1 MLRTTSLINK
11 TITKR
16 LALNCFSSVTENKI
30 NLIKQYVDDIDAFDN
45 IKGDIKYDKESS
57 QLLKDL
63 SESTK
68 IQLLHGV
75 NAIMLGNNGVLPF
88 DDSYCA
94 NTIFERSFYSDLLK
108 CLNENNNRI
117 LIGNPGTSKSM
128 FQYYYLVRLLNPD
141 LFDPLPVN
149 IFGSNSIPN
158 VIIIQIG
165 DMCMT
170 INLIK
175 EKESFI
181 IKGIDESVLKLFD
194 ERTAEY
200 WYEPAGSK
208 NEPLFLGIK
217 LPTLITVSPN
227 IERYKEFSKNG
238 GRRSYMPVY
247 ELDELLAIGQYI
259 RKNSV
264 NDNLNDFQRKVL
276 SDEDIIMRYEEFDGI
291 IRHVFPYD
299 IDQYDNSVT
308 LKNQAVSSFDYRSFK
323 TTMNIENP
331 FISDFLVK
339 YAVNKSDFIT
349 VDYQFVN
356 YHTTRRMAIEN
367 ESMKIDEYV
376 DLLTLIDIKPK
387 HHFAPLYYSWYQ
399 RLISLLLTSIDV
411 KWKMRLYTGDKI
423 DLDSYKDISIPK
435 KDLKLVIDIPHFGN
449 MESGCL
455 YYPSADNF
463 PFCDMIYKEGNK
475 IVAIQVTGG
484 LSKKNRNITG
494 LNDFMK
500 KVNITDVS
508 CIKYVLIPRPNLA
521 DTHKITDTFGLED
534 LEIWKIPIKYL
545 E

>member
-291 IRHVFPYD
+291 FRHVFPYSKS
-299 IDQYDNSVT
+299 QYDNIKT
-308 LKNQAVSSFDYRSFK
+308 LKNQAISSFDYRNYGVY
-323 TTMNIENP
+323 MNIEIP
-331 FISDFLVK
+331 SISHFLVK
-339 YAVNKSDFIT
+339 CKVNKNGFSI
-349 VDYQFVN
+349 DYQIIN
-356 YHTTRRMAIEN
+356 EHTLKRITIEN
-367 ESMKIDEYV
+367 YKVNRDNII
-376 DLLTLIDIKPK
+376 DLLDKYSRLNLDD
-387 HHFAPLYYSWYQ
+387 LYYSFYQ
-399 RLISLLLTSIDV
+399 RAISLFLTSLDDM
-411 KWKMRLYTGDKI
+411 KWKKRVITSDSTSTVSYENILIPSKELKI
-423 DLDSYKDISIPK
+423 IYE
-435 KDLKLVIDIPHFGN
+435 IPHYEN
-449 MESGCL
+449 MNNGHL
-455 YYPSADNF
+455 YYPRRVNF
-463 PFCDMIYKEGNK
+463 PLCDMFYKEGDK
-475 IVAIQVTGG
+475 IVAIQVTRK
-484 LSKKNRNITG
+484 LTEKSIEITG
-494 LNDFMK
+494 LNDFMNQ
-500 KVNITDVS
+500 VNITDAS
-508 CIKYVLIPRPNLA
+508 LIKYVLICDPYKA
-521 DTHKITDTFGLED
+521 DVYTIKNEIGLKDVE
-534 LEIWKIPIKYL
+534 LWKIPNTYIGSMW
-545 E
+545 

>member
-291 IRHVFPYD
+291 FRHVFPYSKS
-299 IDQYDNSVT
+299 QYDNIKT
-308 LKNQAVSSFDYRSFK
+308 LKNQAISSFDYRNYGVY
-323 TTMNIENP
+323 MNIEIP
-331 FISDFLVK
+331 SISHFLVK
-339 YAVNKSDFIT
+339 CKVNKNGFSI
-349 VDYQFVN
+349 DYQIIN
-356 YHTTRRMAIEN
+356 EHTLKRITIEN
-367 ESMKIDEYV
+367 YKVNRDNII
-376 DLLTLIDIKPK
+376 DLLDKYSRLNLDD
-387 HHFAPLYYSWYQ
+387 LYYSFYQ
-399 RLISLLLTSIDV
+399 RAISLFLTSLDDM
-411 KWKMRLYTGDKI
+411 KWKKRVITSDSTSTVSYENILIPSKELKI
-423 DLDSYKDISIPK
+423 IYE
-435 KDLKLVIDIPHFGN
+435 IPHYEN
-449 MESGCL
+449 MNNGHL
-455 YYPSADNF
+455 YYPRRVNF
-463 PFCDMIYKEGNK
+463 PLCDMFYKEDDK
-475 IVAIQVTGG
+475 IVAIVIAGSSIASRAINE
-484 LSKKNRNITG
+484 LD
-494 LNDFMK
+494 DFMK
-500 KVNITDVS
+500 QVNISDI
-508 CIKYVLIPRPNLA
+508 CLIKYVLICHPSEA
-521 DTHKITDTFGLED
+521 DEYVITDEIGLKDVEM
-534 LEIWKIPIKYL
+534 WKIPSTYKGSMW
-545 E
+545 